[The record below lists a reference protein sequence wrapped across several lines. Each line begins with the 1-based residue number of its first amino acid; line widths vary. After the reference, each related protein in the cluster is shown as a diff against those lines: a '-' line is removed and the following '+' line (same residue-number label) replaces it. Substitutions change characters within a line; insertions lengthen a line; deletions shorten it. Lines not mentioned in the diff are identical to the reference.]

1 MDILDR
7 YYELEEI
14 ISNLKYLIN
23 EINTKAD
30 IELFKNLIEEYEKEK
45 DEIDIQLEKEA
56 EEEIKERQKEYWES
70 QF

>member
-14 ISNLKYLIN
+14 ISSLKYLID
-23 EINTKAD
+23 EINTKTD
-30 IELFKNLIEEYEKEK
+30 IELFKELIEDYEKEK

-56 EEEIKERQKEYWES
+56 EEEIKQRQKEYWES

>member
-14 ISNLKYLIN
+14 ISSLKYLID
-23 EINTKAD
+23 EINTKTD
-30 IELFKNLIEEYEKEK
+30 IELFKELIEGYEKEK

-56 EEEIKERQKEYWES
+56 EEEIKQRQKEYWES

>member
-56 EEEIKERQKEYWES
+56 EEETIEREREYWQS

>member
-30 IELFKNLIEEYEKEK
+30 IELFKNLIEDYEKEK

-56 EEEIKERQKEYWES
+56 EEETIEREREYWQS

>member
-23 EINTKAD
+23 EINTKTD
-30 IELFKNLIEEYEKEK
+30 IEFFKNIIEDYEKEK